1 MFFLKNCPF
10 PTAGVGKP
18 PPFGSPDLRQSPV
31 NESMMVQQTSCA
43 LLAMVLLAGASQAR
57 PSNPP
62 ATTHPPNCNG
72 ISPRLTIAAP

>member
-1 MFFLKNCPF
+1 
-10 PTAGVGKP
+10 
-18 PPFGSPDLRQSPV
+18 
-31 NESMMVQQTSCA
+31 MMVQQTSCA